1 MDTAN
6 VEVLIR
12 LLAELAPVIVA
23 LATLVEKIDAL
34 DGQTRIARDE
44 IRSNNAL
51 LERLVLNL
59 REVVCDHIEQDS
71 GDEDSPP

>member
-6 VEVLIR
+6 IEVLIR

-23 LATLVEKIDAL
+23 LATLIERIDAL
-34 DGQTRIARDE
+34 DGQTRINRDE
-44 IRSNNAL
+44 IRTNTAL

-59 REVVCDHIEQDS
+59 REVVCDRVEQDS
-71 GDEDSPP
+71 DDEDFLP

>member
-23 LATLVEKIDAL
+23 LATLVEKIDTL

>member
-1 MDTAN
+1 MDTSN

-23 LATLVEKIDAL
+23 LATLIERIDAL
-34 DGQTRIARDE
+34 DGQTRINRDE
-44 IRSNNAL
+44 IRTNTAL

-59 REVVCDHIEQDS
+59 REVVCDRVEQDS
-71 GDEDSPP
+71 DDEDFLP

>member
-1 MDTAN
+1 MDTSN

-23 LATLVEKIDAL
+23 LATLIERIDAL
-34 DGQTRIARDE
+34 DGQTRINRDE
-44 IRSNNAL
+44 IRTNTAL

-59 REVVCDHIEQDS
+59 REVVCDRVDRDS
-71 GDEDSPP
+71 DDEDFLP